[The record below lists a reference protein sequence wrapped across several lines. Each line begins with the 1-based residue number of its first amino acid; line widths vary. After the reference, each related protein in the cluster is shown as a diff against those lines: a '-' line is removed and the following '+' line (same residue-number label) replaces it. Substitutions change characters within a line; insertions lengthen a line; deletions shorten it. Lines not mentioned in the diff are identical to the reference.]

1 MTARPNGA
9 VNIAGVH
16 APGSSAFEGKRDACG
31 AYRKEYRLAA
41 VWGIAAAASFSVF
54 LLWFSQQTEEPVS
67 AETGSS
73 VVVILEHIRQDIR
86 NISHILLMPQ
96 RI

>member
-1 MTARPNGA
+1 MPPDHPLLRESGPVRDPTGKVTGLRR
-9 VNIAGVH
+9 
-16 APGSSAFEGKRDACG
+16 FEGFPPWVGSAG
-31 AYRKEYRLAA
+31 L
-41 VWGIAAAASFSVF
+41 SVF
-54 LLWFSQQTEEPVS
+54 LLWFSQQTRGPVS
-67 AETGSS
+67 NEAGPF

>member
-1 MTARPNGA
+1 MPPDHPLLRESGTP
-9 VNIAGVH
+9 AGLTGKSTGLRRFEGFPPWV
-16 APGSSAFEGKRDACG
+16 SSAG
-31 AYRKEYRLAA
+31 L
-41 VWGIAAAASFSVF
+41 SVF
-54 LLWFSQQTEEPVS
+54 LLWFSQQTGEPVS
-67 AETGSS
+67 TETGSF